1 MKYNPLTEEE
11 IRIIEDKGTEPAFSG
26 EYDDFYEEG
35 TFICRKCNT
44 PLFSAK
50 SKFDAGCGWPA
61 FDKNYP
67 DAVLRI
73 PDPDGQR
80 TEIQCANCRGHLGHV
95 FNGEGLTEKNI
106 RHCVNSISIIF
117 IPQGENLPDILN
129 GE

>member
-1 MKYNPLTEEE
+1 MKYNPLTTEE

-117 IPQGENLPDILN
+117 IPQGENLPDI
-129 GE
+129 